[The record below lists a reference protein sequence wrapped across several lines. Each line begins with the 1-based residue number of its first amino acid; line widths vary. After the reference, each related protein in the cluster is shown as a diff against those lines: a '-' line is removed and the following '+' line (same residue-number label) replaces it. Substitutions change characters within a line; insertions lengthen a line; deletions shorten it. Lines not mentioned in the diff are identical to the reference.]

1 MSSLGGKRL
10 APVMQVD
17 QIVVATFGK
26 SALSPNPEN
35 ASLQACKPSCGFRTG
50 SITITSFVILH
61 ACLSNE
67 RLPVGQSA
75 HGIGQV
81 VMGLVFKRVA
91 DGEWRVFWDGQSI
104 GVAFDQGMIFKPQKE
119 TFFELA
125 TEWLPDSRACFEA
138 GNPS

>member
-1 MSSLGGKRL
+1 
-10 APVMQVD
+10 MQVD

-35 ASLQACKPSCGFRTG
+35 ASLQACKPSCGFRFG
-50 SITITSFVILH
+50 EITITSFVILH
-61 ACLSNE
+61 ACLGDE
-67 RLPVGQSA
+67 RLPVCHSA
-75 HGIGQV
+75 HRIGQV

-104 GVAFDQGMIFKPQKE
+104 GGSKLRANVATRIAFDQGMIFKPQKE